1 MQDIEII
8 EILGS
13 LNNPIYPDEFMKLLK
28 SITSDESGITLLVN
42 ETKKFLGYFG
52 AFLKNREFQT
62 RAFDILK
69 ISYDICEDPKDI
81 VDIFLKTSIVNLIQ
95 IYLNYSKIEAKEAVL
110 NILGSSFGKNMLPGP
125 QILNVCLMVD
135 PIFKGKEYL
144 QDKQKTEEV
153 EVTYAEKASA
163 IEREVKIEIDKW
175 IKAQEIVV
183 DKQDILINNLKGQLK
198 SIAESKGLNV
208 NIDRY
213 KELELECVEML
224 SMQITSLALMAE
236 LDDDDLSP
244 VPIN

>member
-1 MQDIEII
+1 MQDIIQ
-8 EILGS
+8 ILGLIS
-13 LNNPIYPDEFMKLLK
+13 NPMYPDEFMKLIK
-28 SITSDESGITLLVN
+28 SITSDEKGINLLVN
-42 ETKKFLGYFG
+42 KTKEFLGYFG
-52 AFLKNREFQT
+52 SFLRNHEFQV

-69 ISYDICEDPKDI
+69 ISYDICESPEDI
-81 VDIFLKTSIVNLIQ
+81 MDIFLKTSILNLIQ

-144 QDKQKTEEV
+144 QDKNKTEETA
-153 EVTYAEKASA
+153 VTYAEKAA
-163 IEREVKIEIDKW
+163 VERNVKAEIDKW

-183 DKQDILINNLKGQLK
+183 EKQDLLIANLKSQLK
-198 SIAESKGLNV
+198 TIAESKGFNV
-208 NIDRY
+208 NSDRY
-213 KELELECVEML
+213 QDLELECVEML

-236 LDDDDLSP
+236 LDDEDLSP